1 MKYYN
6 LVFIKHQMFGKMFL
20 FQLPMQYHVEKKDV
34 GKEVLCETKRGEQVG
49 TIASEN
55 FIVHERAAKAISDG
69 CGGYWPVAPVL
80 GITKRVI
87 TAVTERFPSDAD
99 IDGLI
104 KVEEST
110 DLDSLPFY

>member
-6 LVFIKHQMFGKMFL
+6 LVFVRHQMFGKMFL
-20 FQLPMQYHVEKKDV
+20 FQLPMQFHVEKKDV
-34 GKEVLCETKRGEQVG
+34 GKEVVCETKRGEQTG

-69 CGGYWPVAPVL
+69 CGGYWPIAPVL

-87 TAVTERFPSDAD
+87 TTVTELFPSDAR
-99 IDGLI
+99 INELR

-110 DLDSLPFY
+110 DLDNLPFC